1 MLKFFRKIRQNLIS
15 EGNTG
20 KYLKYALGE
29 IVLVVIGI
37 LVALQINNSNEV
49 RKTRDKELIYLNNIK
64 EDLRLNIKELEEYSV
79 SRDEAINSIALLM
92 GFFEGKKDLNL
103 NKFNLNNLNVLVWYP
118 FIQNANTYQELMNS
132 GNLSLIANKEIKN
145 ELQNMQ
151 KSYERIKFI
160 ENEMQQ
166 DYENYLYDPYF
177 STADL
182 NTNLKNYSQQL
193 NNEKL
198 NSKEELE
205 IDPSEV
211 VTLLNN
217 RKYKN
222 GLVLA
227 SYNSDLLKVEY
238 QSMIVR
244 AQRLIELIDNES
256 NK

>member
-1 MLKFFRKIRQNLIS
+1 
-15 EGNTG
+15 
-20 KYLKYALGE
+20 
-29 IVLVVIGI
+29 
-37 LVALQINNSNEV
+37 
-49 RKTRDKELIYLNNIK
+49 
-64 EDLRLNIKELEEYSV
+64 
-79 SRDEAINSIALLM
+79 IALLL

-166 DYENYLYDPYF
+166 DYESYLYDPYF